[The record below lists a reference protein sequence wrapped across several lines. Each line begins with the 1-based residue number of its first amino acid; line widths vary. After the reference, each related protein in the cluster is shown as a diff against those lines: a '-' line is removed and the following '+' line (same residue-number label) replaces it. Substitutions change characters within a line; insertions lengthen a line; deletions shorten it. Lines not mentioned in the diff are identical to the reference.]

1 MTTTHYTFPNTYRS
15 ATLRLG
21 TLVATG
27 EWDVVAASGLNDLG
41 QVVATGKH
49 RTTGETRALL
59 LTPAP

>member
-1 MTTTHYTFPNTYRS
+1 MTTTHHTFPNTYRS

-27 EWDVVAASGLNDLG
+27 EWDVVA
-41 QVVATGKH
+41 TGKH